1 MAKSSTAAAI
11 ISALGAVTKDWAK
24 QRKAEERDST
34 RRANRYFR
42 LIRSREPSLKEIAAE
57 VMEQAYMKA
66 SANNTLPAN
75 ARQVMY
81 ARRAR

>member
-24 QRKAEERDST
+24 QRNAEERDST

-42 LIRSREPSLKEIAAE
+42 LR
-57 VMEQAYMKA
+57 
-66 SANNTLPAN
+66 T
-75 ARQVMY
+75 
-81 ARRAR
+81 